1 MPRLLPRGGLDGPRS
16 TRSGGGGGGRSGGR
30 GRGRPAVKPA
40 AKDDDDICVVEE
52 KLTPLAKMKA
62 KVSWILYRRNK
73 TGRAVYYTGPLIF
86 IITIS
91 YLLTS
96 IQKKNKK
103 QRSQY
108 FFLFIA
114 KVSNKT

>member
-73 TGRAVYYTGPLIF
+73 TGREGTLGC
-86 IITIS
+86 
-91 YLLTS
+91 LLHWS
-96 IQKKNKK
+96 PNF
-103 QRSQY
+103 Y
-108 FFLFIA
+108 NNNFLFA
-114 KVSNKT
+114 DFWDF